1 MGLPWR
7 RCSGQGPHPVKTLEH
22 VVFLELRLDSRK
34 RRGFQASSWVGPGKP
49 NLPLELRGNPC
60 VESSLVLLEEDV
72 SYDQVLYYTQI
83 PKDKFQNIM
92 EKNIRFSYRKQE
104 YILL

>member
-1 MGLPWR
+1 M
-7 RCSGQGPHPVKTLEH
+7 
-22 VVFLELRLDSRK
+22 
-34 RRGFQASSWVGPGKP
+34 
-49 NLPLELRGNPC
+49 
-60 VESSLVLLEEDV
+60 LLEEDV